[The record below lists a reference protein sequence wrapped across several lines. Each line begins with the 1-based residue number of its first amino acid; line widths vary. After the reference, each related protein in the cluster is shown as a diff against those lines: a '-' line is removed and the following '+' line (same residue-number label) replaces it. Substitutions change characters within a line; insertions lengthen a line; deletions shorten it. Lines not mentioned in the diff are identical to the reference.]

1 MTHEKP
7 CKNCGKLFVG
17 LNKSQRYCFDCKN
30 EWSKPVVRKCEICGK
45 DFYPFKDRQ
54 NNKKICDD
62 KHPAVCCIC
71 GTIIE
76 DSNKKTNRDQL
87 TCSKECRYK
96 KSVLATQKSYINKY
110 GVNYNPEGMEKA
122 RQTMVE
128 RYGGATLFESEE
140 LREKVEQT
148 NLEKYGSVSPFGN
161 EMVRNKIRKTNLE
174 RHGVDHNWKS
184 PEVQEK
190 IKQTMLERYG
200 GHTLKSPELR
210 KKYEETMI
218 ERYGVNN
225 PRLFPNSKRNHIS
238 SNNIYFHDLL
248 LGEGIESEYEY
259 FLNPYSYDL
268 KLSDKDVVIEVDPTI
283 THNSFMS
290 IYDKDSDGAPTDY
303 HFKKTITASENGLR
317 CIHIFDWDSKDKI
330 IQMLKK
336 KKTLYARKLQLKEVE
351 LKETNEFEEQFHLQ
365 GKCRGQMIRL
375 GLYLNDQLVQIMT
388 FGKPR
393 YNKNYEWELLR
404 LCTHFDYKIVGGSE
418 RLFKKFISQYQ
429 PTSIISY
436 CDLAKFTGDVYKRLG
451 MNEVYLTY
459 PRKIW
464 NNHTEQKITDNYL
477 RQLGFDKLF
486 NTNYG
491 KGTSN
496 EQLMLEHGW
505 LPVYDCGQLV
515 YEYNSRKNGD

>member
-1 MTHEKP
+1 MIHEKP

-71 GTIIE
+71 GAIIE

-96 KSVLATQKSYINKY
+96 KSVLATQKTYINKY

-184 PEVQEK
+184 PRVQEK

-210 KKYEETMI
+210 ARQEETMI

-238 SNNIYFHDLL
+238 SNNKDFHERLL
-248 LGEGIESEYEY
+248 AVGIDSKYEY
-259 FLNPYSYDL
+259 FLKPFSYDL
-268 KLSDKDVVIEVDPTI
+268 KVDNRNILIEINPTI
-283 THNSFMS
+283 THNSVMS
-290 IYDKDSDGAPTDY
+290 IYDKNSDGTPQGY
-303 HFKKTITASENGLR
+303 HFEKFKVATENGFR
-317 CIHIFDWDSKDKI
+317 CIHVFDWDDKDKI
-330 IQMLKK
+330 VQLLRDDQKV
-336 KKTLYARKLQLKEVE
+336 LYARNLEIREVSS
-351 LKETNEFEEQFHLQ
+351 KDCNSFEEQFHLQ
-365 GKCRGQMIRL
+365 GKCRSQTVKL
-375 GLYLNDQLVQIMT
+375 GLYIEGKLIQLMT

-393 YNKNYEWELLR
+393 YNKKYEWELLR
-404 LCTHFDYKIVGGSE
+404 LCTHFDYRVVGGAE
-418 RLFKKFISQYQ
+418 RLFKFFIKQYQ

-436 CDLAKFTGDVYKRLG
+436 CDLSKFTGDVYKRLG
-451 MNEVYLTY
+451 MTEAYVTS
-459 PRKIW
+459 PQKVW
-464 NNHTEQKITDNYL
+464 NNHTSEKITDNYL
-477 RQLGFDKLF
+477 RQHGADRLIGTSD
-486 NTNYG
+486 G
-491 KGTSN
+491 KGTDN
-496 EQLMLEHGW
+496 EEIMIREGW

-515 YEYNSRKNGD
+515 FERTRKNGD